1 MPIWIVIARHDAIT
15 NNDRCEIASTEK
27 SRNDAPIEAFL

>member
-1 MPIWIVIARHDAIT
+1 MHIWIVIARYEAISK
-15 NNDRCEIASTEK
+15 NDRCEIASTEK